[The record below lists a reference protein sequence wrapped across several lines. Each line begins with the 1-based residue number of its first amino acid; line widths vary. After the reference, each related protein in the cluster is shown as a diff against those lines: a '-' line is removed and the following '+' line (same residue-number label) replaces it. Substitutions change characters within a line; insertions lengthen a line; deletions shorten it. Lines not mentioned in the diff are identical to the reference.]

1 MAKARNEMEILKEV
15 AGRQLRLRYTFN
27 SICAIEDRAGCALEE
42 IMKRKYAPVR
52 LLFWGALTEL
62 QPEISLS
69 EAGDIIG
76 AHIYGGGRLED
87 IAGMCLEALE
97 RAGFRAA

>member
-1 MAKARNEMEILKEV
+1 MEMIRDV

-27 SICAIEDRAGCALEE
+27 SICAVEDRAECGLNEL
-42 IMKRKYAPVR
+42 MQRQYAPVR

-62 QPEISLS
+62 QPEISLR

-76 AHIYGGGRLED
+76 AHVQAGGSLED
-87 IAGMCLEALE
+87 VAGMCLEALE
-97 RAGFRAA
+97 RAGFGGGK